1 MCTVSW
7 LRRSDGYL
15 LLCNRDERHTRK
27 PAVGPRLA
35 ERSGVSL
42 LAPVDGD
49 YGGSWI
55 GVNQFGLT
63 LCLLNRYG
71 DVLTEHNG
79 PFTSRGLL
87 LLELL
92 DCARSPQVSERV
104 SSRDLKVFPPFTM
117 VALAV
122 EEPAMVIEWTGA
134 GCVVHTDAESSMPIT
149 SSSMKGLDVVG
160 DRKKQFQKLAH
171 AKQLDARLLYEF
183 HRSHLPV
190 RGPSSVCMHRDD
202 AATVSLSAVDVSPE
216 SIEFSYY
223 GGPPCLETQVESVRL
238 KRTGVEVVLH

>member
-15 LLCNRDERHTRK
+15 LLCNRDERHTRRR
-27 PAVGPRLA
+27 AVGPRLV

-71 DVLTEHNG
+71 DRLIENDR

-92 DCARSPQVSERV
+92 DCARSPQVSERI
-104 SSRDLKVFPPFTM
+104 SSRDLNVFPPFTM

-122 EEPAMVIEWTGA
+122 EEPAMIIEWTGA
-134 GCVVHTDAESSMPIT
+134 ECIVHTDAESSMPIT

-160 DRKKQFQKLAH
+160 ERKKQFQKITH
-171 AKQLDARLLYEF
+171 AKQLNARLLYQF

-190 RGPSSVCMHRDD
+190 RGPSSVCMHRED
-202 AATVSLSAVDVSPE
+202 AATVSLSAVNVTSE
-216 SIEFSYY
+216 SIEFSYH
-223 GGPPCLETQVESVRL
+223 GGPPCLETQVENVRL
-238 KRTGVEVVLH
+238 KRTE

>member
-1 MCTVSW
+1 WCGAVYVGALERTRSMCTVSW

-15 LLCNRDERHTRK
+15 LLCNRDERHTRR

-35 ERSGVSL
+35 ERNGVSL

-71 DVLTEHNG
+71 DGLTERSQ

-92 DCARSPQVSERV
+92 DCARNPHVSERI
-104 SSRDLKVFPPFTM
+104 SSRDLNVFPPFTM

-122 EEPAMVIEWTGA
+122 EEPAMIIEWTGA
-134 GCVVHTDAESSMPIT
+134 ECVVHADAESSMPLT

-160 DRKKQFQKLAH
+160 ERKKQFQKLTH
-171 AKQLDARLLYEF
+171 AQKLEEQLLYQF
-183 HRSHLPV
+183 H
-190 RGPSSVCMHRDD
+190 
-202 AATVSLSAVDVSPE
+202 
-216 SIEFSYY
+216 
-223 GGPPCLETQVESVRL
+223 
-238 KRTGVEVVLH
+238 